1 MVYSRRMNLSRRD
14 FLGAAAAS
22 AAAFSFPNLRAA
34 AASPNGKVNMAFVGI
49 GHQAKHDFNM
59 FAYYK
64 DMVNVVAFCDTQMGA
79 EHTLNVLKAFPDVP
93 RYQDFRKML
102 DEHGRE
108 IDAVCIAIPDFA
120 HFPAA
125 MLAMSMGKAVYCE
138 KPMGNCF
145 REIGLMTAA
154 AKRHKVVTQM
164 GNQGHSDANYWQ
176 MKALVASGFVKDVTH
191 VDAYMCANNRRWFK
205 WKGTLSEMPG
215 EEAEPAEMD
224 WDVWLAQ
231 RPFRPFNHNFI
242 NGDWRCFY
250 EYGTGALGDWGAH
263 LFDAAHEFLKL
274 GLPTRIEPV
283 KNDRR
288 TPVVF
293 PMASTIRYVFPARGE
308 GLPACTLT
316 WHDGA
321 GNFPAP
327 VAGVTDRTWRRRARS
342 RRRIRRL
349 PRECRRAL
357 AVRRWFERA
366 LDGRGWSSFCLGRH
380 RARGRFRTSHGP
392 RSSCAPCQDRHRMR
406 SRGPGAPV
414 PRAALRQPNRVQG
427 GGVGR
432 EWRLHAGRD
441 RQSGSLRIRGRGQNR
456 GRDPG
461 RRGIRSDASAR
472 GPGGFRGPKSDRPQS
487 VGTNRVRVRSD
498 RRHSV

>member
-79 EHTLNVLKAFPDVP
+79 EHTLNVLKACPDVP
-93 RYQDFRKML
+93 RYQDFRKMF

-274 GLPTRIEPV
+274 GLPTRIETV

-327 VAGVTDRTWRRRARS
+327 VAGVTDRTWRRRDCGAE
-342 RRRIRRL
+342 L
-349 PRECRRAL
+349 YL
-357 AVRRWFERA
+357 K
-366 LDGRGWSSFCLGRH
+366 DGRVFA
-380 RARGRFRTSHGP
+380 RASHG
-392 RSSCAPCQDRHRMR
+392 S
-406 SRGPGAPV
+406 
-414 PRAALRQPNRVQG
+414 ALQLIAG
-427 GGVGR
+427 G
-432 EWRLHAGRD
+432 D
-441 RQSGSLRIRGRGQNR
+441 
-456 GRDPG
+456 GRDPAVKAVLRDFPKG
-461 RRGIRSDASAR
+461 TSGHYLNFLKAVRGEEKANSDFAVAGPLSQVLALGAVAQRLAEPKLEFDPAKGRFVGNDAANALLDGPPVRRGWEEFERL
-472 GPGGFRGPKSDRPQS
+472 
-487 VGTNRVRVRSD
+487 
-498 RRHSV
+498 

>member
-154 AKRHKVVTQM
+154 AKRYKVVTQM

-274 GLPTRIEPV
+274 GLPTRIETV

-327 VAGVTDRTWRRRARS
+327 VAGVTDRTWRRRDCGAE
-342 RRRIRRL
+342 L
-349 PRECRRAL
+349 HL
-357 AVRRWFERA
+357 K
-366 LDGRGWSSFCLGRH
+366 DGRVFA
-380 RARGRFRTSHGP
+380 RASHG
-392 RSSCAPCQDRHRMR
+392 S
-406 SRGPGAPV
+406 
-414 PRAALRQPNRVQG
+414 ALRLIAG
-427 GGVGR
+427 G
-432 EWRLHAGRD
+432 D
-441 RQSGSLRIRGRGQNR
+441 
-456 GRDPG
+456 GRDPAVKAVLRDFPKG
-461 RRGIRSDASAR
+461 TSGHYLNFLKAVRGAEEAHSAFAVAGPLSQVLALGAVAQRLAEPKLEFDPAKGRFVGNDAANALLDGPPVRRGWEEFERL
-472 GPGGFRGPKSDRPQS
+472 
-487 VGTNRVRVRSD
+487 
-498 RRHSV
+498 

>member
-1 MVYSRRMNLSRRD
+1 M
-14 FLGAAAAS
+14 
-22 AAAFSFPNLRAA
+22 
-34 AASPNGKVNMAFVGI
+34 
-49 GHQAKHDFNM
+49 HDFNM

-64 DMVNVVAFCDTQMGA
+64 ELVNVVALCDTQMGA
-79 EHTLNVLKAFPDVP
+79 EHTLNVLKAYPDVP

-102 DEHGRE
+102 DEYGRE
-108 IDAVCIAIPDFA
+108 IDAVCIATPDFS

-138 KPMGNCF
+138 KPMCNCF

-154 AKRHKVVTQM
+154 AKRYKVVTQM

-176 MKALVASGFVKDVTH
+176 MKTLVANGFVKDVTH

-205 WKGTLSEMPG
+205 WKGTLTEMPG

-224 WDVWLAQ
+224 WDVWQSQ

-263 LFDAAHEFLKL
+263 LFDAAHEFLRL
-274 GLPTRIEPV
+274 GLPVRIETV

-308 GLPACTLT
+308 DFPECTLD

-327 VAGVTDRTWRRRARS
+327 VANVTDRKWRRKDCGAELRLKDGRVFARGS
-342 RRRIRRL
+342 HGSPIQLIAGADPQDPEIKKTLKDFPKKQSGHYLNFLKAVKGEEKANSDFAVAGPLSQVMALGAVAQRL
-349 PRECRRAL
+349 AEPKLTFDPAKGRFVGNDAANAL
-357 AVRRWFERA
+357 LDGPPVRKGWEEFER
-366 LDGRGWSSFCLGRH
+366 L
-380 RARGRFRTSHGP
+380 
-392 RSSCAPCQDRHRMR
+392 
-406 SRGPGAPV
+406 
-414 PRAALRQPNRVQG
+414 
-427 GGVGR
+427 
-432 EWRLHAGRD
+432 
-441 RQSGSLRIRGRGQNR
+441 
-456 GRDPG
+456 
-461 RRGIRSDASAR
+461 
-472 GPGGFRGPKSDRPQS
+472 
-487 VGTNRVRVRSD
+487 
-498 RRHSV
+498 

>member
-1 MVYSRRMNLSRRD
+1 MNLQRRD
-14 FLGAAAAS
+14 FLKTAAAT
-22 AAAFSFPNLRAA
+22 AAAFAFPNLRAA

-49 GHQAKHDFNM
+49 GHQARSDFNM

-64 DMVNVVAFCDTQMGA
+64 DLVNVVAFCDTQMGA
-79 EHTLNVLKAFPDVP
+79 DHTLDVLKVCPNVP

-108 IDAVCIAIPDFA
+108 IDAVCIATPDFS

-138 KPMGNCF
+138 KPMCNGF

-176 MKALVASGFVKDVTH
+176 MKTLVESGWLKDVTH
-191 VDAYMCANNRRWFK
+191 IDAYMCANNRRWFK
-205 WKGTLSEMPG
+205 WNGTMTEMPG

-224 WDVWLAQ
+224 WDVWLSQ
-231 RPFRPFNHNFI
+231 RPFRPYNHNFI

-274 GLPTRIEPV
+274 GLPTRIETV

-288 TPVVF
+288 TSVVF
-293 PMASTIRYVFPARGE
+293 PMASTIRYAFPARGE
-308 GLPACTLT
+308 GFPACTLD

-321 GNFPAP
+321 GNFPKPIEKTTDRKWKRRDCGAELHLKDGRVFARGSHGSP
-327 VAGVTDRTWRRRARS
+327 LQLVAGGD
-342 RRRIRRL
+342 
-349 PRECRRAL
+349 PREPSTRKAL
-357 AVRRWFERA
+357 KEFPKGRSGHYLNFLRAVRGEEPANSDFAVAGPLSQVMALGAIAQRMAEPKLEFDPKAGRFVGNDA
-366 LDGRGWSSFCLGRH
+366 ANALLDGPPVRRGWEEFEKL
-380 RARGRFRTSHGP
+380 
-392 RSSCAPCQDRHRMR
+392 
-406 SRGPGAPV
+406 
-414 PRAALRQPNRVQG
+414 
-427 GGVGR
+427 
-432 EWRLHAGRD
+432 
-441 RQSGSLRIRGRGQNR
+441 
-456 GRDPG
+456 
-461 RRGIRSDASAR
+461 
-472 GPGGFRGPKSDRPQS
+472 
-487 VGTNRVRVRSD
+487 
-498 RRHSV
+498 

>member
-79 EHTLNVLKAFPDVP
+79 EHTLNVLKACPDVP
-93 RYQDFRKML
+93 RYQDFRKMF

-274 GLPTRIEPV
+274 GLPTRIETV

-327 VAGVTDRTWRRRARS
+327 VAGVTDRTWRRRDCGAE
-342 RRRIRRL
+342 L
-349 PRECRRAL
+349 HL
-357 AVRRWFERA
+357 K
-366 LDGRGWSSFCLGRH
+366 DGRVFA
-380 RARGRFRTSHGP
+380 RASHG
-392 RSSCAPCQDRHRMR
+392 S
-406 SRGPGAPV
+406 
-414 PRAALRQPNRVQG
+414 ALQLIAG
-427 GGVGR
+427 G
-432 EWRLHAGRD
+432 D
-441 RQSGSLRIRGRGQNR
+441 
-456 GRDPG
+456 GRDPAVKVALRDFPKG
-461 RRGIRSDASAR
+461 TSGHYLNFLKAVRGEEKANSDFAVAGPLSQVLALGAVAQRLAEPKLEFDPAKGRFVGNDAANALLDGPPVRRGWEE
-472 GPGGFRGPKSDRPQS
+472 FEKL
-487 VGTNRVRVRSD
+487 
-498 RRHSV
+498 

>member
-1 MVYSRRMNLSRRD
+1 MNFSRRD
-14 FLGAAAAS
+14 FLKTAATT
-22 AAAFSFPNLRAA
+22 AAAFAFPNLRAS

-49 GHQAKHDFNM
+49 GHQAKHDFSM

-64 DMVNVVAFCDTQMGA
+64 DLVNVVAFCDTQMGA
-79 EHTLNVLKAFPDVP
+79 EHTQNVLKAYPNVP

-102 DEHGRE
+102 DEHARE
-108 IDAVCIAIPDFA
+108 IDAVCIATPDFA

-145 REIGLMTAA
+145 REVGLMMAA
-154 AKRHKVVTQM
+154 AKKYKVVTQM

-176 MKALVASGFVKDVTH
+176 MKTLVANGFVKDVTH

-205 WKGTLSEMPG
+205 WNGTLTEMPG

-224 WDVWLAQ
+224 WDVWLSQ

-274 GLPTRIEPV
+274 GLPTRIETI

-288 TPVVF
+288 TNVVF
-293 PMASTIRYVFPARGE
+293 PMASTIRYVFPARGDGFPE
-308 GLPACTLT
+308 CTLD

-321 GNFPAP
+321 GNFPA
-327 VAGVTDRTWRRRARS
+327 AIENVTDRKWTRKVNGAELHLKDGRVFARGS
-342 RRRIRRL
+342 HGAPLQLIAGADPYDPEIKKTMKEFPKGKSGHYL
-349 PRECRRAL
+349 NFLKAVKGEEPANSDFAVAGPLSQVMALGAL
-357 AVRRWFERA
+357 AQRLAEPKLEFDRTKGRFVNSDAANALLDGPPVRKGWEEFER
-366 LDGRGWSSFCLGRH
+366 L
-380 RARGRFRTSHGP
+380 
-392 RSSCAPCQDRHRMR
+392 
-406 SRGPGAPV
+406 
-414 PRAALRQPNRVQG
+414 
-427 GGVGR
+427 
-432 EWRLHAGRD
+432 
-441 RQSGSLRIRGRGQNR
+441 
-456 GRDPG
+456 
-461 RRGIRSDASAR
+461 
-472 GPGGFRGPKSDRPQS
+472 
-487 VGTNRVRVRSD
+487 
-498 RRHSV
+498 

>member
-1 MVYSRRMNLSRRD
+1 MRVLNLSRRD
-14 FLGAAAAS
+14 FLGAAAA
-22 AAAFSFPNLRAA
+22 ACAFPNLRAS

-64 DMVNVVAFCDTQMGA
+64 DLVNVVALCDTQMGA
-79 EHTLNVLKAFPDVP
+79 DHTLDVLKARPDAP

-108 IDAVCIAIPDFA
+108 IDAVCIATPDFA

-125 MLAMSMGKAVYCE
+125 MLAMATGKAVYCE

-145 REIGLMTAA
+145 REIGLMAAA

-205 WKGTLSEMPG
+205 WKGALREMPG

-224 WDVWLAQ
+224 WDVWLSQ

-263 LFDAAHEFLKL
+263 LFDAAHEFLRL
-274 GLPTRIEPV
+274 GLPTRIETV

-308 GLPACTLT
+308 GLPACTLD

-327 VAGVTDRTWRRRARS
+327 VARVTDRKWRRRDCGAE
-342 RRRIRRL
+342 L
-349 PRECRRAL
+349 HL
-357 AVRRWFERA
+357 K
-366 LDGRGWSSFCLGRH
+366 DGRVF
-380 RARGRFRTSHGP
+380 ARGSHGSALQLVAGGDGRDP
-392 RSSCAPCQDRHRMR
+392 A
-406 SRGPGAPV
+406 V
-414 PRAALRQPNRVQG
+414 KAALRDFPKGKSGHYLNFLRAVRGEEKANSDFAVAGPLSQVMALGALAQ
-427 GGVGR
+427 
-432 EWRLHAGRD
+432 RLGAPTLAFDPAAGRFVGND
-441 RQSGSLRIRGRGQNR
+441 EANALLDG
-456 GRDPG
+456 PPV
-461 RRGIRSDASAR
+461 RRGWEE
-472 GPGGFRGPKSDRPQS
+472 FEKL
-487 VGTNRVRVRSD
+487 
-498 RRHSV
+498 

>member
-79 EHTLNVLKAFPDVP
+79 EHTLNVLKARPDVP

-125 MLAMSMGKAVYCE
+125 MLAMAMGKAVYCE

-191 VDAYMCANNRRWFK
+191 IDAYMCANNRRWFK
-205 WKGTLSEMPG
+205 WKGTMAEMPG

-274 GLPTRIEPV
+274 GLPTRIETV

-327 VAGVTDRTWRRRARS
+327 VAGVTDRTWRRRDCGAELHRK
-342 RRRIRRL
+342 
-349 PRECRRAL
+349 
-357 AVRRWFERA
+357 
-366 LDGRGWSSFCLGRH
+366 DGRVFA
-380 RARGRFRTSHGP
+380 RASHGSALQLIAGGDGRDP
-392 RSSCAPCQDRHRMR
+392 A
-406 SRGPGAPV
+406 V
-414 PRAALRQPNRVQG
+414 KAALRDFPKGTSGHYLNFLKAVRGEEKANSDFAVAGPLSQVLALGAVAQRLAEPKLEFDPAKGRF
-427 GGVGR
+427 VGNDAANA
-432 EWRLHAGRD
+432 LLDG
-441 RQSGSLRIRGRGQNR
+441 
-456 GRDPG
+456 PPV
-461 RRGIRSDASAR
+461 RRGWEEFERL
-472 GPGGFRGPKSDRPQS
+472 
-487 VGTNRVRVRSD
+487 
-498 RRHSV
+498 

>member
-79 EHTLNVLKAFPDVP
+79 EHTLNVLKAYPDVP

-191 VDAYMCANNRRWFK
+191 IDAYMCANNRRWFK

-274 GLPTRIEPV
+274 GLPTRIETV

-327 VAGVTDRTWRRRARS
+327 VAGVTDRTWRRRDCGAE
-342 RRRIRRL
+342 L
-349 PRECRRAL
+349 HL
-357 AVRRWFERA
+357 K
-366 LDGRGWSSFCLGRH
+366 DGRVFA
-380 RARGRFRTSHGP
+380 RASHG
-392 RSSCAPCQDRHRMR
+392 S
-406 SRGPGAPV
+406 
-414 PRAALRQPNRVQG
+414 ALRLIAG
-427 GGVGR
+427 G
-432 EWRLHAGRD
+432 D
-441 RQSGSLRIRGRGQNR
+441 
-456 GRDPG
+456 GRDPAVKAVLRDFPKG
-461 RRGIRSDASAR
+461 TSGHYLNFLKAVRGEEKANSDFAVAGPLSQVLALGAVAQRLAEPKLEFDPAKGRFVGNDAANALLDGPPVRRGWEEFERL
-472 GPGGFRGPKSDRPQS
+472 
-487 VGTNRVRVRSD
+487 
-498 RRHSV
+498 

>member
-1 MVYSRRMNLSRRD
+1 M
-14 FLGAAAAS
+14 GAAAAS

-64 DMVNVVAFCDTQMGA
+64 DVVNVVAFCDTQMGA
-79 EHTLNVLKAFPDVP
+79 EHTLNVLKARPDVP
-93 RYQDFRKML
+93 RYQDFRKMF

-125 MLAMSMGKAVYCE
+125 MLAMAMGKAVYCE

-205 WKGTLSEMPG
+205 WKGTMAEMPG

-274 GLPTRIEPV
+274 GLPTRIETV

-327 VAGVTDRTWRRRARS
+327 VAGVTDRPWRRR
-342 RRRIRRL
+342 
-349 PRECRRAL
+349 
-357 AVRRWFERA
+357 
-366 LDGRGWSSFCLGRH
+366 D
-380 RARGRFRTSHGP
+380 
-392 RSSCAPCQDRHRMR
+392 
-406 SRGPGAPV
+406 
-414 PRAALRQPNRVQG
+414 
-427 GGVGR
+427 
-432 EWRLHAGRD
+432 
-441 RQSGSLRIRGRGQNR
+441 
-456 GRDPG
+456 
-461 RRGIRSDASAR
+461 
-472 GPGGFRGPKSDRPQS
+472 
-487 VGTNRVRVRSD
+487 
-498 RRHSV
+498 

>member
-79 EHTLNVLKAFPDVP
+79 EHTLNVLKAYPDVP

-145 REIGLMTAA
+145 RELGLMTAA

-274 GLPTRIEPV
+274 GLPTRIETV

-327 VAGVTDRTWRRRARS
+327 VAGVTDRTWRRRDCGAE
-342 RRRIRRL
+342 L
-349 PRECRRAL
+349 HL
-357 AVRRWFERA
+357 K
-366 LDGRGWSSFCLGRH
+366 DGRVFA
-380 RARGRFRTSHGP
+380 RASHG
-392 RSSCAPCQDRHRMR
+392 S
-406 SRGPGAPV
+406 
-414 PRAALRQPNRVQG
+414 ALRLIAG
-427 GGVGR
+427 G
-432 EWRLHAGRD
+432 D
-441 RQSGSLRIRGRGQNR
+441 
-456 GRDPG
+456 GRDPAVKAVLRDFPKG
-461 RRGIRSDASAR
+461 TSGHYLNFLKAVRGEEKANSDFAVAGPLSQVLALGAVAQRLAEPKLEFDPAKGRFVGNDAANALLDGPPVRRGWEEFERL
-472 GPGGFRGPKSDRPQS
+472 
-487 VGTNRVRVRSD
+487 
-498 RRHSV
+498 

>member
-1 MVYSRRMNLSRRD
+1 MNFPRRD
-14 FLGAAAAS
+14 FLKTAAAT
-22 AAAFSFPNLRAA
+22 AAAFAFPNLRAS

-49 GHQAKHDFNM
+49 GHQAKHDFSM

-64 DMVNVVAFCDTQMGA
+64 DLVNVVAFCDTQMGA
-79 EHTLNVLKAFPDVP
+79 EHTQNVLKAYPNVP

-102 DEHGRE
+102 DEHARE
-108 IDAVCIAIPDFA
+108 IDAVCIATPDFA

-145 REIGLMTAA
+145 REVGLMMAA
-154 AKRHKVVTQM
+154 AKKYKVVTQM

-176 MKALVASGFVKDVTH
+176 MKTLVGNGFVKDVTH

-205 WKGTLSEMPG
+205 WNGTLTEMPG

-224 WDVWLAQ
+224 WDVWLSQ

-274 GLPTRIEPV
+274 GLPTRIETI

-288 TPVVF
+288 TNVVF
-293 PMASTIRYVFPARGE
+293 PMASTIRYVFPARGDGFPE
-308 GLPACTLT
+308 CTLD

-321 GNFPAP
+321 GNFPA
-327 VAGVTDRTWRRRARS
+327 AIENVTDRKWTRKVNGAELHLKDGRVFARGS
-342 RRRIRRL
+342 HGAPLQLIAGADPHDPEIKKTMKDFPKGKSGHYL
-349 PRECRRAL
+349 NFLKAVKGEEPANSDFAVAGPLSQVMALGAL
-357 AVRRWFERA
+357 AQRLAEPKLEFDRTKGRFVNSDAANALLDGPPVRKGWEEFER
-366 LDGRGWSSFCLGRH
+366 L
-380 RARGRFRTSHGP
+380 
-392 RSSCAPCQDRHRMR
+392 
-406 SRGPGAPV
+406 
-414 PRAALRQPNRVQG
+414 
-427 GGVGR
+427 
-432 EWRLHAGRD
+432 
-441 RQSGSLRIRGRGQNR
+441 
-456 GRDPG
+456 
-461 RRGIRSDASAR
+461 
-472 GPGGFRGPKSDRPQS
+472 
-487 VGTNRVRVRSD
+487 
-498 RRHSV
+498 